1 MPKKIETL
9 DVLGDA
15 LTTILAT
22 DLDIANSV
30 DVTLKNGALYTDTFC
45 MYEKYNAL

>member
-30 DVTLKNGALYTDTFC
+30 DVTLKNGAL
-45 MYEKYNAL
+45 